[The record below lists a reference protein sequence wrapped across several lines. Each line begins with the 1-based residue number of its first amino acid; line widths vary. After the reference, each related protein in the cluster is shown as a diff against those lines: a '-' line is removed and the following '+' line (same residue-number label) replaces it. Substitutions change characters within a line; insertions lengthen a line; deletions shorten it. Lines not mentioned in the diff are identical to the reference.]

1 MLWQLEML
9 PLALITFDGNVD
21 PIPPHWHMLGF
32 GYNMK
37 SSLKKNLINKNQ
49 GWEPIHQK
57 YKANDNTSRH
67 NPKKKQKQTINKIQI
82 KTFAKRTHGN
92 KTTIN
97 NNKENLRQKNC
108 HLPQID

>member
-32 GYNMK
+32 GYKMK

-57 YKANDNTSRH
+57 
-67 NPKKKQKQTINKIQI
+67 
-82 KTFAKRTHGN
+82 
-92 KTTIN
+92 
-97 NNKENLRQKNC
+97 
-108 HLPQID
+108 